1 MSIRFLL
8 ATLLS
13 LSAVAFAPAHA
24 ADNAASAVA
33 AVPTPDLSKLPA
45 DRATELRSQRE
56 SFEKSKSVL
65 IGDPLAETY
74 ALLGAA
80 YARNGFYDAADV
92 ALADAIAIAPN
103 NGRWLYMRGVL
114 AATRGQND
122 AAKQA
127 FERAFTLNQTYLP
140 IRMALAS
147 SRIASNDL
155 DGARKLLEPFATR
168 KQVVPIAVLGDIA
181 MRQKRYPDA
190 VTLFKRAVA
199 LAPEATR
206 LNAQLADAYTAAGD
220 TKSAAEAR
228 AKAGNVAPSLIDP
241 VGQRML
247 GGNVATAATAKSAAS
262 PKDQA
267 IDEVLAQ
274 IETRQYDAARK
285 SLDAALQKSP
295 NDSMLLTLY
304 GRLEAVT
311 GHLPAARTRLDAA
324 LRADPKNGMA
334 LVWQGF
340 AEEIGNDDAAAEKTY
355 KRAIDVAPKFDNA
368 RIALA
373 TLYLRNKR
381 YDEAIAQ
388 YQALLKINAK
398 DGEAWTRLVAAN
410 AIAGRCADSLK
421 ALNDALRGAPN
432 EGFLLQ
438 LFVRT
443 ASTCPAA
450 SAQEKRMALDY
461 GLKLY
466 RATNVPPISE
476 AYALALAA
484 NGKWDDAVKTQEAA
498 MFVLVRNGRSNELVP
513 YRQFLQ
519 QFQAHKVPDRPYAP
533 DSPMYKPL
541 RPAPDP
547 KTPPQAAKAP
557 AQPTKK

>member
-8 ATLLS
+8 ATSLS
-13 LSAVAFAPAHA
+13 LSILAFAPAHA
-24 ADNAASAVA
+24 ADNAAPAVA

-45 DRATELRSQRE
+45 DRAAELRSQRD

-92 ALADAIAIAPN
+92 ALADAVAIAPK

-114 AATRGQND
+114 AATRNQND
-122 AAKQA
+122 AARKD
-127 FERAFTLNQTYLP
+127 FEQAFTLDQSYLP
-140 IRMALAS
+140 IRMAVAS
-147 SRIASNDL
+147 SRMASNDL
-155 DGARKLLEPFATR
+155 DGARKLLEPFAAR

-181 MRQKRYPDA
+181 MKQKRYPDA
-190 VTLFKRAVA
+190 VTLFKRAAA

-206 LNAQLADAYTAAGD
+206 LNAQLADAYTAVGD

-228 AKAGNVAPSLIDP
+228 AKAGNVAPSLYDP
-241 VGQRML
+241 VGQRVL
-247 GGNVATAATAKSAAS
+247 GGNASAATAKTTAS

-267 IDEVLAQ
+267 IDEALAQ

-304 GRLEAVT
+304 GRLEAMT

-340 AEEIGNDDAAAEKTY
+340 ADEIGNDDAAAEKAY
-355 KRAIDVAPKFDNA
+355 KHAIDVVPAFDNT

-388 YQALLKINAK
+388 YQALLKINPK

-421 ALNDALRGAPN
+421 LLNDALRGAPN

-484 NGKWDDAVKTQEAA
+484 NGKWDDAVKTQEGV
-498 MFVLVRNGRSNELVP
+498 MFMALRNGGKETLAPYKEFLELF
-513 YRQFLQ
+513 R
-519 QFQAHKVPDRPYAP
+519 AHKVP
-533 DSPMYKPL
+533 PL
-541 RPAPDP
+541 PWSSQAALFNPQR
-547 KTPPQAAKAP
+547 PQADTAP
-557 AQPTKK
+557 SATAPPK

>member
-8 ATLLS
+8 ATSLS
-13 LSAVAFAPAHA
+13 LSILAFAPAHA
-24 ADNAASAVA
+24 ADNAAPAVA

-45 DRATELRSQRE
+45 DRAAELRSQRE

-80 YARNGFYDAADV
+80 YARNGFPDAADV
-92 ALADAIAIAPN
+92 ALADAVAIAPK

-114 AATRGQND
+114 AATRNQND
-122 AAKQA
+122 AARKD
-127 FERAFTLNQTYLP
+127 FEQAFTLDQSYLP
-140 IRMALAS
+140 IRMAVAS
-147 SRIASNDL
+147 SRMASNDL

-168 KQVVPIAVLGDIA
+168 QQVVPIAVLGDIA
-181 MRQKRYPDA
+181 MKQKRYPDA

-206 LNAQLADAYTAAGD
+206 LNAQLADAYTAVGD

-228 AKAGNVAPSLIDP
+228 AKAGNVAPSLYDP
-241 VGQRML
+241 VGQRVL
-247 GGNVATAATAKSAAS
+247 GGNASAATAKTTAS

-267 IDEVLAQ
+267 IDEALAQ

-304 GRLEAVT
+304 GRLEAMT

-340 AEEIGNDDAAAEKTY
+340 ADEIGNDDAAAEKAY
-355 KRAIDVAPKFDNA
+355 KHAIDVVPAFDNT

-388 YQALLKINAK
+388 YQALLKINPK

-421 ALNDALRGAPN
+421 SLNDALRGAPN

-484 NGKWDDAVKTQEAA
+484 NGKWDDAVKTQEGV
-498 MFVLVRNGRSNELVP
+498 MFMALRNGGKETLAPYKEFLELF
-513 YRQFLQ
+513 R
-519 QFQAHKVPDRPYAP
+519 AHKVP
-533 DSPMYKPL
+533 PL
-541 RPAPDP
+541 PWSSQAALFNPQR
-547 KTPPQAAKAP
+547 PQADTAP
-557 AQPTKK
+557 SATAPPK

>member
-8 ATLLS
+8 ATSLS
-13 LSAVAFAPAHA
+13 LSVLAFAPVQA
-24 ADNAASAVA
+24 ADNAAPAVA
-33 AVPTPDLSKLPA
+33 AVPTPNLSKLPA
-45 DRATELRSQRE
+45 DRAAELRSQRE

-65 IGDPLAETY
+65 IGDALAETY

-80 YARNGFYDAADV
+80 YARNGFPEAADV
-92 ALADAIAIAPN
+92 ALADAIAIAPK

-114 AATRGQND
+114 AATRNQND
-122 AAKQA
+122 AAKQD
-127 FERAFTLNQTYLP
+127 FERAFALNPVYLP
-140 IRMALAS
+140 IRMAVAS

-155 DGARKLLEPFATR
+155 EGARALLEPFATR
-168 KQVVPIAVLGDIA
+168 KQAVPIAVLGDIA
-181 MRQKRYPDA
+181 MKQKRYADA
-190 VTLFKRAVA
+190 VTLFKRAAA

-220 TKSAAEAR
+220 AKSAAEAR
-228 AKAGNVAPSLIDP
+228 AKAGKVAPSLYDP
-241 VGQRML
+241 VGQRVL
-247 GGNVATAATAKSAAS
+247 GGNAAATGAVAKRTES

-267 IDEVLAQ
+267 IDEALAQ
-274 IETRQYDAARK
+274 IDARHYDAARK
-285 SLDAALQKSP
+285 SLDATLQKYP

-311 GHLPAARTRLDAA
+311 GHLPMAQTRLNMA
-324 LRADPKNGMA
+324 LRADPKNAMA
-334 LVWQGF
+334 YVWQGF
-340 AEEIGNDDAAAEKTY
+340 AEEIGNDDAAAEKAY
-355 KRAIDVAPKFDNA
+355 KRAIEVAPTFDKA
-368 RIALA
+368 HIALA
-373 TLYLRNKR
+373 TLYTRGKR
-381 YDEAIAQ
+381 YDDAIAQ
-388 YQALLKINAK
+388 YRTMLKANPK

-410 AIAGRCADSLK
+410 ALAGRCADSLK
-421 ALNDALRGAPN
+421 SLNDSLRSAPN

-484 NGKWDDAVKTQEAA
+484 NGKWDDAVKTQEGV
-498 MFVLVRNGRSNELVP
+498 MFMALRNGGQQALPPYKEFLELF
-513 YRQFLQ
+513 R
-519 QFQAHKVPDRPYAP
+519 AHKMP
-533 DSPMYKPL
+533 PL
-541 RPAPDP
+541 PWPAQSALFNPRR
-547 KTPPQAAKAP
+547 PQADTAPPAVAAP
-557 AQPTKK
+557 AK